1 MAMNLSS
8 TAARGIGWTI
18 YDIREHNFD
27 CRVSGIAMMF
37 RDYSVFWF
45 GEDAYALIESLEYYS
60 NSNINSIMLSPLKL
74 PQGSSTYELLS

>member
-1 MAMNLSS
+1 
-8 TAARGIGWTI
+8 
-18 YDIREHNFD
+18 
-27 CRVSGIAMMF
+27 MMF